1 MCSSAFISI
10 SLDMSLLDVPFSRFP
25 QVLSLPTCPTS
36 ETSATSTSF
45 CGSRNNP
52 YASARWS
59 GMSGRVAHPTQNTG
73 KEPNFY
79 CCLNEE
85 HTPINFPDSFPCRDD
100 ATIISAAEDP
110 EVLYSGASSSSKRT
124 AASRVPT
131 MIGSFGASPWKQRLE
146 LIDSE
151 HTGDWC

>member
-25 QVLSLPTCPTS
+25 QVLSAPTCPTS
-36 ETSATSTSF
+36 QTSATSTSF

-52 YASARWS
+52 CASVCWS
-59 GMSGRVAHPTQNTG
+59 RMSGRVANPTENKG
-73 KEPNFY
+73 NEPNFY
-79 CCLNEE
+79 SYLNEE

-100 ATIISAAEDP
+100 ATVISAAEDP
-110 EVLYSGASSSSKRT
+110 EVPYSGASSSSKRT

-131 MIGSFGASPWKQRLE
+131 MLGSFGASPWKQRLE